1 MPGVVIYENGRGPLN
16 SGEPANEAVLHLLQM
31 IGSLN
36 LEAPRDTSPM
46 SDTSLPPYQKFM
58 ATIPDN
64 AIDTFEKHMAV
75 SPIYPYVGYKWTAE
89 FYAQQNQ
96 MTPEQ
101 RAALDQQ
108 LAEQQE
114 WQAQQDTY
122 GEVWATQEAAAAAA
136 AAEEQRLADEQAAA
150 DAAAEAQR
158 QADAAW
164 AAQEAA
170 NAAAAAAAYS
180 DIVASENPVYPIH
193 DDSNL
198 FVAPAQA
205 APVARPWYKKHA
217 WLLAAAGAAAGTWAM
232 LFAGR
237 DE

>member
-1 MPGVVIYENGRGPLN
+1 MPGVVIYENGPDELKPGKPSN
-16 SGEPANEAVLHLLQM
+16 DTVIELLSR
-31 IGSLN
+31 IGALD

-46 SDTSLPPYQKFM
+46 YDTSLPPYQKFM
-58 ATIPDN
+58 ATIPDSGIS
-64 AIDTFEKHMAV
+64 AFTSHMAV
-75 SPIYPYVGYKWTAE
+75 SPIYPYIGYKWTSE

-101 RAALDQQ
+101 QAAIDQQ

-114 WQAQQDTY
+114 WQTQQDTY
-122 GEVWATQEAAAAAA
+122 GEVWAAQEAAEA
-136 AAEEQRLADEQAAA
+136 QRLAEEQAAA

-170 NAAAAAAAYS
+170 NAAAAAAGAGS
-180 DIVASENPVYPIH
+180 TETETPVYPIY

-198 FVAPAQA
+198 FVAPATVV
-205 APVARPWYKKHA
+205 PVAKPWYKKYA
-217 WLLAAAGAAAGTWAM
+217 WLLAAGGVAAGAWFY
-232 LFAGR
+232 LFAS
-237 DE
+237 EE